1 MASSSRASS
10 PITEAEASVFAS
22 LSDPTR
28 RQLVQWLSEGGPATA
43 TELARRLPISR
54 QAVAKHLVILQA
66 SGLVT
71 PTKDGRDVRFRLQAG
86 PLTGAMEWMA
96 ALAARWDER
105 LEALSRLLGSS
116 GEQDARRLR

>member
-1 MASSSRASS
+1 M
-10 PITEAEASVFAS
+10 FAA

-28 RQLVQWLSEGGPATA
+28 RQLVQWLSEDGPATA

-54 QAVAKHLVILQA
+54 QAVAKHLAILQA

-71 PTKDGRDVRFRLQAG
+71 TTKNGRDVRFRLQAE
-86 PLTGAMEWMA
+86 PLTHAMEWMA

-105 LEALSRLLGSS
+105 LEALSRLLVST
-116 GEQDARRLR
+116 GEQDDRRLR